1 MKHMAQYA
9 WLIPLLPLL
18 AFVIISFLTSKAKT
32 LSALVALASVG
43 TSFIISV
50 IILWQTILEPKTT
63 ELALDWLNLS
73 WMGPIKGLNVQ
84 MGLLID
90 PLGAMML
97 FVVTLVATLVT
108 LYSMGYMHGDEGY
121 SRYFSYIALFT
132 FSMLGLVISN
142 NYFQMF
148 VFWELVGL
156 CSYLLIGFWFHLPS
170 AADASKKAF
179 ITNRW
184 ADFGFMTGVILLFA
198 HFGTF
203 NFGKL
208 ANLIGGAGPSEA
220 AFLTMAGLLVFMG
233 PLGKSAQ
240 FPLHVW
246 LPDAMEGPTPVSA
259 LIHAA
264 TMVAAGVFLLAR
276 GFILFEHSEIVM
288 EVIAYVGGFTALFAA
303 SIALVQKDIKRILA
317 FSTLSQLGYMVM
329 VMGLGSL
336 TAGMFHLTTHAF
348 FKALLF
354 LGAGSVIHA
363 VHDQDIFNMGGLSK
377 KMPITTWTFIIGS
390 LALAGIFPLAG
401 FWSKDEILLVASHT
415 NTGLYILASVVAF
428 MTAFYMFRL
437 IFVAFFGEKRS
448 DHHAHESSWVMTLP
462 LVILAVFAVFAGLTN
477 SPWFYET
484 FGKSF
489 GTFIFFGDEAE
500 APQINMMVAGASTIL
515 ALSGIFVAWL
525 VYFKKLVNT
534 EKLAVK
540 YSGVYNLLYNK
551 YYIDNVYDWFFDNVM
566 LLIGRIFD
574 WIDHY
579 IVDGIFDGFAG
590 LMRALG
596 NRLRFTQTG
605 SLQNYALVMFAAVVI
620 IVIFMNTP
628 VLGGV
633 IR

>member
-1 MKHMAQYA
+1 MAQYA

-18 AFVIISFLTSKAKT
+18 AFVIIIFLTSKAKMT
-32 LSALVALASVG
+32 SAIIAFAAVA
-43 TSFIISV
+43 TSFAISV
-50 IILWQTILEPKTT
+50 TILWETILNPKTT
-63 ELALDWLNLS
+63 EIALDWLNIS
-73 WMGPIKGLNVQ
+73 ATGAIKGLNIQ

-90 PLGAMML
+90 PLAAVML
-97 FVVTLVATLVT
+97 FVVTLVAMLVI
-108 LYSMGYMHGDEGY
+108 LYSIGYMHGDEGF
-121 SRYFSYIALFT
+121 SRYFAYLSLFT

-156 CSYLLIGFWFHLPS
+156 CSYLLIGFWFFKPS

-184 ADFGFMTGVILLFA
+184 ADFGFMTGIILLFVK
-198 HFGTF
+198 FGTF

-208 ANLIGGAGPSEA
+208 AGLISSSPDA
-220 AFLTMAGLLVFMG
+220 AFLTLAGILVFIG
-233 PLGKSAQ
+233 PVGKSAQ

-264 TMVAAGVFLLAR
+264 TMVAAGVYLIAR
-276 GFILFEHSEIVM
+276 GYTLFHSSHSVLL
-288 EVIAYVGGFTALFAA
+288 VIAYLGGFTALFAA
-303 SIALVQKDIKRILA
+303 SIALVQNDIKRILA
-317 FSTLSQLGYMVM
+317 FSTLSQLGYMIM
-329 VMGLGSL
+329 AMGVGSMS
-336 TAGMFHLTTHAF
+336 ASMFHLTTHAF

-363 VHDQDIFNMGGLSK
+363 VHDQDIFNMGGLRK

-401 FWSKDEILLVASHT
+401 FWSKDEILVATLNHGY
-415 NTGLYILASVVAF
+415 TGLYILASLVAF
-428 MTAFYMFRL
+428 MTPYYMFRL
-437 IFVAFFGEKRS
+437 IFVTFFGEKRS

-462 LVILAVFAVFAGLTN
+462 LIVLTIFAVFAGLVN
-477 SPWFYET
+477 SPWFYEM
-484 FGKSF
+484 FGGSF
-489 GTFIFFGDEAE
+489 GSFIFYGEPE
-500 APQINMMVAGASTIL
+500 VPHINYMVAGISTLL
-515 ALSGIFVAWL
+515 ALAGIFTAWL
-525 VYFKKLVNT
+525 FYVKKVIDT
-534 EKLAVK
+534 AKLAEK
-540 YSGVYNLLYNK
+540 YSFLYKLLYNK
-551 YYIDNVYDWFFDNVM
+551 YYIDNLYDWVFDKVM

-579 IVDGIFDGFAG
+579 LIDSIFDGFAN
-590 LMRALG
+590 LMRVIG

-605 SLQNYALVMFAAVVI
+605 ALQNYALVIFTAVIV
-620 IVIFMNTP
+620 IVIFMSTS

-633 IR
+633 IK